1 MISAR
6 TTAAA
11 MMSNLFVSTIVLP
24 HPLGGLGQAKPSG
37 GEAHHDGDA
46 RRGAQSHFGPLPCW
60 RWVAVVTCREILA
73 RYLARREECYCPLAA
88 LSGPTRW
95 ALLRSAT
102 DPNRT
107 LAERF
112 HEKLRRKTNAHFLFA
127 QCNKLDPKLLRRER
141 LCGMAFLQG
150 ALVTVSCYLPP
161 ARAIDLT

>member
-1 MISAR
+1 M
-6 TTAAA
+6 TAMLGVAL
-11 MMSNLFVSTIVLP
+11 NLILGLSRAGDGGGRGDLP
-24 HPLGGLGQAKPSG
+24 
-37 GEAHHDGDA
+37 
-46 RRGAQSHFGPLPCW
+46 R
-60 RWVAVVTCREILA
+60 ILA